1 MQDKSLIKKDDLK
14 NKQPTNSKENKT
26 FEEYE
31 KEISMLKKDLSE
43 KDGEVRKMEMR
54 WKNVQEENRILIEE
68 LSEKRKYL
76 DDL

>member
-1 MQDKSLIKKDDLK
+1 
-14 NKQPTNSKENKT
+14 
-26 FEEYE
+26 
-31 KEISMLKKDLSE
+31 MLKKDLSE